1 MDYIIKDGWIV
12 NGKKEKP
19 FHGDLVIE
27 NGKIAEVGTHV
38 EIPADFPKARVLNAA
53 GGYITPGFLDIHRH
67 GDWQAFGNGD
77 DELLNRQGLTT
88 VVNGNC
94 GLSVAPAG
102 EKFGKEIAGF
112 LSSVTGDF
120 RLGKD
125 KTIEDT
131 ESVLSSKKKEE
142 PCGISAK
149 ESERDA
155 LGIMSTTSAY
165 MSALA
170 KEKRS
175 VNTGMLA
182 GNGTIRAGVKGYAP
196 GKLSKEEE
204 HQVWKAVE
212 ESLAAGAL
220 GISLGVAYAPE
231 FEYDRDGL
239 VEALQP
245 LKGTDI
251 PITTHIRNEGDGIL
265 LALQEVISVAE
276 ELQIPLH
283 VSHMKCIGRKNWGGT
298 PVKILKLFDQAAE
311 RGVKVDFDLYPYL
324 TGSTQLVHLLPPQF
338 QEGGTDAI
346 CARLADPSCR
356 KEITK
361 VLKQP
366 SDIFENIVELAGFDM
381 IYASTL
387 HTEKF
392 GSYAGQ
398 SIAKIAE
405 QLGQDPYDSLY
416 DILLAEHCQVTMLDT
431 IASEEDMLH
440 FLKDSRAN
448 LISDAIY
455 PAGGKYHP
463 RVYGA
468 FPKLLTDY
476 VWDKKVFSIE
486 DAVYKMTAKPA
497 QVLGLPLGTLEKGMP
512 ADINVFHL
520 DRLKVH
526 ADFQNPDQYCTGFDY
541 VLVGGEIAVE
551 QDKWRNSRSGRIVRR
566 KEVQP

>member
-1 MDYIIKDGWIV
+1 MDYIIKNGWIV
-12 NGKKEKP
+12 NGKNEKP
-19 FHGDLVIE
+19 FYGDLAVK
-27 NGKIAEVGTHV
+27 NGKIEEVGEHI
-38 EIPADFPKARVLNAA
+38 EIPSDFPEKCVLDAA
-53 GGYITPGFLDIHRH
+53 GGYVTPGFIDIHRH

-77 DELLNRQGLTT
+77 DELLNRQGLAT

-102 EKFGKEIAGF
+102 EKYGKEIAGF
-112 LSSVTGDF
+112 LSSVTGEFRQGQADDF
-120 RLGKD
+120 KSAA
-125 KTIEDT
+125 
-131 ESVLSSKKKEE
+131 ESNEE
-142 PCGISAK
+142 
-149 ESERDA
+149 
-155 LGIMSTTSAY
+155 IMSTMSSY
-165 MSALA
+165 MSALSR
-170 KEKRS
+170 EKRS

-196 GKLSKEEE
+196 GKLSREEV
-204 HQVWKAVE
+204 HQVWKALE

-220 GISLGVAYAPE
+220 GVSLGVAYAPE

-239 VEALQP
+239 AKALQP
-245 LKGTDI
+245 LRGTNI
-251 PITTHIRNEGDGIL
+251 PITTHVRNEGDGIL

-276 ELQIPLH
+276 ELRIPLH
-283 VSHMKCIGRKNWGGT
+283 VSHLKCIGQKNWGDT
-298 PVKILKLFDQAAE
+298 PVKILQLFDQAAS

-338 QEGGTDAI
+338 QEGGTNAI
-346 CARLADPSCR
+346 CARLADDACR

-361 VLKQP
+361 VLQQP
-366 SDIFENIVELAGFDM
+366 SDIFENIVELAGFER

-387 HTEKF
+387 HTRQLE
-392 GSYAGQ
+392 GYAGQ
-398 SIAKIAE
+398 SIAAIAE
-405 QLGQDPYDSLY
+405 QLGKDPYETLY
-416 DILLAEHCQVTMLDT
+416 DILLAERCQVTMLDT
-431 IASEEDMLH
+431 IASEEDMLY

-476 VWDKKVFSIE
+476 VRDRNVFSIE
-486 DAVYKMTAKPA
+486 EAVYKMTAKPA
-497 QVLGLPLGTLEKGMP
+497 AVLDLNRGILQKGMP

-520 DRLKVH
+520 DKLQVH

-541 VLVGGEIAVE
+541 VMVGGEIAVE
-551 QDKWRNSRSGRIVRR
+551 KDRYKNSKSGMIQRR
-566 KEVQP
+566 GCPEGKRKL

>member
-19 FHGDLVIE
+19 FQGDLVIE
-27 NGKIAEVGTHV
+27 NGKIVEVGAHV
-38 EIPADFPKARVLNAA
+38 EIPADFPKERVLNAA
-53 GGYITPGFLDIHRH
+53 GGYITPGFIDIHRH

-120 RLGKD
+120 CLGKD

-131 ESVLSSKKKEE
+131 ESVLSSKKKEASCE
-142 PCGISAK
+142 ISAK
-149 ESERDA
+149 ESERDVRE
-155 LGIMSTTSAY
+155 IMSTMSAY

-196 GKLSKEEE
+196 GKLSKEEV

-220 GISLGVAYAPE
+220 GISLGIAYAPE

-265 LALQEVISVAE
+265 PALQEVISVAE

-283 VSHMKCIGRKNWGGT
+283 VSHMKCIGRKNWGET

-366 SDIFENIVELAGFDM
+366 SDIFENIVELAGFDR

-392 GSYAGQ
+392 RSFAGQ

-405 QLGQDPYDSLY
+405 QFGQDPYDTLY
-416 DILLAEHCQVTMLDT
+416 DILLAERCQVTMLDT
-431 IASEEDMLH
+431 IASEEDMLY

-468 FPKLLTDY
+468 FPRLLTDY
-476 VWDKKVFSIE
+476 VWDKKIFSIE

-497 QVLGLPLGTLEKGMP
+497 QVLGLPLGILEKGMA

-541 VLVGGEIAVE
+541 VLAGGEIAVE
-551 QDKWRNSRSGRIVRR
+551 QDKWKNSRSGRIVRR
-566 KEVQP
+566 NA

>member
-19 FHGDLVIE
+19 FQGDLVIE
-27 NGKIAEVGTHV
+27 NGKIAEVGAHV
-38 EIPADFPKARVLNAA
+38 EIPADFPKERVLNAA
-53 GGYITPGFLDIHRH
+53 GGYITPGFIDIHRH

-112 LSSVTGDF
+112 LSSVTGEF
-120 RLGKD
+120 RLGED
-125 KTIEDT
+125 KKI
-131 ESVLSSKKKEE
+131 
-142 PCGISAK
+142 
-149 ESERDA
+149 DA
-155 LGIMSTTSAY
+155 LGIMSTMSAY

-196 GKLSKEEE
+196 GKLSKEEV

-220 GISLGVAYAPE
+220 GISLGIAYAPE

-283 VSHMKCIGRKNWGGT
+283 VSHMKCIGRKNWGET

-366 SDIFENIVELAGFDM
+366 SDIFENIVELAGFER

-392 GSYAGQ
+392 RSFAGQ

-405 QLGQDPYDSLY
+405 QFGQDPYDTLY
-416 DILLAEHCQVTMLDT
+416 DILLAERCQVTMLDT
-431 IASEEDMLH
+431 IASEEDMLY

-476 VWDKKVFSIE
+476 VRDKKVFSIE

-497 QVLGLPLGTLEKGMP
+497 QVLRLPLGTLEKGMA

-520 DRLKVH
+520 DQLKVH

-541 VLVGGEIAVE
+541 VLAGGEIAVE
-551 QDKWRNSRSGRIVRR
+551 QDVWRNSRRGRIVRR
-566 KEVQP
+566 NG

>member
-1 MDYIIKDGWIV
+1 MDYIIKNGWIV
-12 NGKKEKP
+12 NGKNEKP
-19 FHGDLVIE
+19 FYGDLAVK
-27 NGKIAEVGTHV
+27 NGKIEEVGEHI
-38 EIPADFPKARVLNAA
+38 EIPSDFPSDFPEKCVLDAA
-53 GGYITPGFLDIHRH
+53 GGYVAPGFIDIHRH

-102 EKFGKEIAGF
+102 EKYGKEIAGF
-112 LSSVTGDF
+112 LSSVTGEFRQGQADDF
-120 RLGKD
+120 KSAA
-125 KTIEDT
+125 
-131 ESVLSSKKKEE
+131 ESNEE
-142 PCGISAK
+142 
-149 ESERDA
+149 
-155 LGIMSTTSAY
+155 IMSTMSSY
-165 MSALA
+165 MSALSR
-170 KEKRS
+170 EKRS

-196 GKLSKEEE
+196 GKLSREEV
-204 HQVWKAVE
+204 HQVWNALE

-220 GISLGVAYAPE
+220 GVSLGVAYAPE

-239 VEALQP
+239 AKALQP
-245 LKGTDI
+245 LRGTNI
-251 PITTHIRNEGDGIL
+251 PITTHVRNEGDGIL

-283 VSHMKCIGRKNWGGT
+283 VSHLKCIGQKNWGDT
-298 PVKILKLFDQAAE
+298 PVKILQLFDQAAS

-346 CARLADPSCR
+346 CARLADAACR

-361 VLKQP
+361 VLQQP
-366 SDIFENIVELAGFDM
+366 SDIFENIVELAGFER

-387 HTEKF
+387 HTRQLE
-392 GSYAGQ
+392 GYAGQ
-398 SIAKIAE
+398 SIAAIAE
-405 QLGQDPYDSLY
+405 QLGKDPYETLY
-416 DILLAEHCQVTMLDT
+416 DILLAERCQVTMLDT
-431 IASEEDMLH
+431 IASEEDMLY

-476 VWDKKVFSIE
+476 VRDRNIFSIE
-486 DAVYKMTAKPA
+486 EAVYKMTAKPA
-497 QVLGLPLGTLEKGMP
+497 AVLDLNRGILQKGMP

-520 DRLKVH
+520 DKLQVH
-526 ADFQNPDQYCTGFDY
+526 ADFQNPDQCCTGFDY
-541 VLVGGEIAVE
+541 VMVGGEIAVE
-551 QDKWRNSRSGRIVRR
+551 KDRYKNSKSGMIQRR
-566 KEVQP
+566 G

>member
-27 NGKIAEVGTHV
+27 NGKIAEVGAHV
-38 EIPADFPKARVLNAA
+38 EIPADFPKERVLNAA
-53 GGYITPGFLDIHRH
+53 GGYITPGFIDIHRH

-125 KTIEDT
+125 RTIEDT
-131 ESVLSSKKKEE
+131 ESVLSSKKKEAS
-142 PCGISAK
+142 CKISAK

-155 LGIMSTTSAY
+155 LEIMSTMSAY

-196 GKLSKEEE
+196 GKLSKEEV

-220 GISLGVAYAPE
+220 GISLGIAYAPE

-283 VSHMKCIGRKNWGGT
+283 VSHMKCIGRKKWGET

-346 CARLADPSCR
+346 CVRLADPSCR

-361 VLKQP
+361 VLRQP
-366 SDIFENIVELAGFDM
+366 SDIFENIVELAGFDR

-392 GSYAGQ
+392 RSFAGE

-405 QLGQDPYDSLY
+405 QFGQDPYDTLY
-416 DILLAEHCQVTMLDT
+416 DILLAERCQVTMLDT
-431 IASEEDMLH
+431 IASEEDMLY

-476 VWDKKVFSIE
+476 VRDKKVFSIE

-551 QDKWRNSRSGRIVRR
+551 QDKWKNSRSGRIVRR
-566 KEVQP
+566 NA

>member
-19 FHGDLVIE
+19 FQGDLVIE
-27 NGKIAEVGTHV
+27 NGKIAEVGAHV
-38 EIPADFPKARVLNAA
+38 EIPADFPKERVLNAA
-53 GGYITPGFLDIHRH
+53 GGYITPGFIDIHRH

-102 EKFGKEIAGF
+102 ERFGKEIAGF
-112 LSSVTGDF
+112 LSSVTGEF
-120 RLGKD
+120 RLGED
-125 KTIEDT
+125 KKI
-131 ESVLSSKKKEE
+131 
-142 PCGISAK
+142 
-149 ESERDA
+149 DA
-155 LGIMSTTSAY
+155 PGIMSTMSAY

-196 GKLSKEEE
+196 GKLSKEEV

-220 GISLGVAYAPE
+220 GISLGIAYAPE

-283 VSHMKCIGRKNWGGT
+283 VSHMKCIGQKNWGGT

-366 SDIFENIVELAGFDM
+366 SDIFENIVELAGFER

-392 GSYAGQ
+392 RSFAGQ

-405 QLGQDPYDSLY
+405 QFGQDPYDTLY
-416 DILLAEHCQVTMLDT
+416 DILLAERCQVTMLDT
-431 IASEEDMLH
+431 IASEEDMLY

-476 VWDKKVFSIE
+476 VRDKKVFSIE

-497 QVLGLPLGTLEKGMP
+497 QVLGLPMGILEKGMP

-551 QDKWRNSRSGRIVRR
+551 QDKWKNSRSGRIVRR
-566 KEVQP
+566 NA

>member
-19 FHGDLVIE
+19 FQGDLVIK
-27 NGKIAEVGTHV
+27 NGKIAEVGAHV
-38 EIPADFPKARVLNAA
+38 EIPADFPKERVLNAA
-53 GGYITPGFLDIHRH
+53 GGYITPGFIDIHRH

-112 LSSVTGDF
+112 LSSVTGEF
-120 RLGKD
+120 RLGED
-125 KTIEDT
+125 KKI
-131 ESVLSSKKKEE
+131 
-142 PCGISAK
+142 
-149 ESERDA
+149 DA
-155 LGIMSTTSAY
+155 LGIMSTMSAY

-196 GKLSKEEE
+196 GKLSKEEV

-220 GISLGVAYAPE
+220 GISLGIAYAPE

-283 VSHMKCIGRKNWGGT
+283 VSHMKCIGRKNWGET

-366 SDIFENIVELAGFDM
+366 SDIFENIVELAGFDR

-392 GSYAGQ
+392 RSFAGQ

-405 QLGQDPYDSLY
+405 QFGQDPYDTLY
-416 DILLAEHCQVTMLDT
+416 DILLAERCQVTMLDT
-431 IASEEDMLH
+431 IASEEDMLY

-476 VWDKKVFSIE
+476 VRDKKIFSIE

-497 QVLGLPLGTLEKGMP
+497 QVLGLPLGILEKGMA

-520 DRLKVH
+520 DHLKVH

-541 VLVGGEIAVE
+541 VLAGGEIAVE
-551 QDKWRNSRSGRIVRR
+551 QDKWKNSRSGRIVRR
-566 KEVQP
+566 NA

>member
-19 FHGDLVIE
+19 FYGDLVIK
-27 NGKIAEVGTHV
+27 NGKIAEMGAHV
-38 EIPADFPKARVLNAA
+38 EIPADFPKERVLNAA
-53 GGYITPGFLDIHRH
+53 GGYITPGFIDIHRH

-120 RLGKD
+120 RLGED
-125 KTIEDT
+125 KKI
-131 ESVLSSKKKEE
+131 
-142 PCGISAK
+142 
-149 ESERDA
+149 DA
-155 LGIMSTTSAY
+155 LGIMSTMSAY
-165 MSALA
+165 MSALE

-196 GKLSKEEE
+196 GKLSKEEV

-220 GISLGVAYAPE
+220 GISLGIAYAPE

-283 VSHMKCIGRKNWGGT
+283 VSHMKCIGQKNWGGT

-366 SDIFENIVELAGFDM
+366 SDIFENIVELAGFER

-392 GSYAGQ
+392 RSFAGQ

-405 QLGQDPYDSLY
+405 QFGQDPYDTLY
-416 DILLAEHCQVTMLDT
+416 DILLAERCQVTMLDT
-431 IASEEDMLH
+431 IASEEDMLY

-476 VWDKKVFSIE
+476 VRDKKVFSIE

-497 QVLGLPLGTLEKGMP
+497 QVLGLPMGILEKGMP

-551 QDKWRNSRSGRIVRR
+551 QDKWKNSRSGRIVRR
-566 KEVQP
+566 NA

>member
-38 EIPADFPKARVLNAA
+38 EIPADFPKERVLNAA
-53 GGYITPGFLDIHRH
+53 GGYITPGFIDIHRH

-120 RLGKD
+120 CLGKD

-131 ESVLSSKKKEE
+131 ESVLSSKKKEASCE
-142 PCGISAK
+142 ISAK

-155 LGIMSTTSAY
+155 LGIMSTMSAY

-196 GKLSKEEE
+196 GKLSKEEV

-220 GISLGVAYAPE
+220 GISLGIAYAPE

-245 LKGTDI
+245 LKGMDI

-338 QEGGTDAI
+338 QEGGIDAI

-392 GSYAGQ
+392 GSFAGQ

-405 QLGQDPYDSLY
+405 QFGQDPYDTLY
-416 DILLAEHCQVTMLDT
+416 DILLEERCQVTMLDT
-431 IASEEDMLH
+431 IASEEDMLY

-476 VWDKKVFSIE
+476 VRDKKVFSIE

-497 QVLGLPLGTLEKGMP
+497 HVLGLPLGTLEKGMP

-520 DRLKVH
+520 DQLSVH
-526 ADFQNPDQYCTGFDY
+526 ADFQNPNQYCTGFDY
-541 VLVGGEIAVE
+541 VLVGGEIAVAH
-551 QDKWRNSRSGRIVRR
+551 DVWRNSKSGRIVR
-566 KEVQP
+566 KQQ